1 MNIKDAFA
9 KSLEIKY
16 IGPDS
21 TIVSQNSAIT
31 GLYYVID
38 GSLEIYNR
46 SADVSAPNRYIYTVE
61 PGGIAGYLTS
71 VVGFRSMVTIKTPR
85 KPVQLSHTYQRMTT
99 TSCWTNITFAI
110 TRCT

>member
-38 GSLEIYNR
+38 GSLKFTTALQMFLLLI
-46 SADVSAPNRYIYTVE
+46 D
-61 PGGIAGYLTS
+61 TS
-71 VVGFRSMVTIKTPR
+71 I
-85 KPVQLSHTYQRMTT
+85 QLSLVGLLD
-99 TSCWTNITFAI
+99 I
-110 TRCT
+110 

>member
-31 GLYYVID
+31 GCTMLLTD
-38 GSLEIYNR
+38 LWKF
-46 SADVSAPNRYIYTVE
+46 T
-61 PGGIAGYLTS
+61 IALQM
-71 VVGFRSMVTIKTPR
+71 F
-85 KPVQLSHTYQRMTT
+85 LL
-99 TSCWTNITFAI
+99 
-110 TRCT
+110 